1 MKYKGYTIEYENGHY
16 KVTSPDGSEW
26 REDTVRDVVR
36 AVKEEIDRE
45 LEKETE

>member
-26 REDTVRDVVR
+26 REDTVLDVKR
-36 AVKEEIDRE
+36 GIDRE